1 MHGEIQKNLKLIREA
16 MPPSLEE
23 FKGLGLVKDG
33 IYKRLEFAIG
43 LLLEGLMELARE
55 KDVVVFSYGE
65 AINELEAKGIIQP
78 EIAEKARFLVQLRE
92 VLIYDYDV
100 ISDEIAFRDMEEY
113 LSYVEDVLEALRGAG
128 R

>member
-55 KDVVVFSYGE
+55 EDVVVFSYGE
-65 AINELEAKGIIQP
+65 AINELEVKGIIQP

>member
-65 AINELEAKGIIQP
+65 AINELEGKGIIQP